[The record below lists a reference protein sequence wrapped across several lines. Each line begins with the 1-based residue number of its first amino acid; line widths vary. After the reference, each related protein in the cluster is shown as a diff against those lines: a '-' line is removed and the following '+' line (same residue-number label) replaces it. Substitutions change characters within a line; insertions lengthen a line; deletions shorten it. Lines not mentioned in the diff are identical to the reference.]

1 MLCANEN
8 QLKQRVYEATKN
20 GKFVQITLSNRKVYI
35 GWIKTFME
43 LKNPD
48 TKYIKI
54 CPFFSGYRTEKR
66 LIENITN
73 VYCDYYPDFIFN
85 EKYSEEQMKKIL
97 DDVLEP
103 YTIVLPIE
111 NIVSIAYWDPDF
123 YQMVNDNQNK

>member
-20 GKFVQITLSNRKVYI
+20 GRFVQITLLNRKVYI

-54 CPFFSGYRTEKR
+54 CPFF
-66 LIENITN
+66 LDIELKNG
-73 VYCDYYPDFIFN
+73 
-85 EKYSEEQMKKIL
+85 
-97 DDVLEP
+97 
-103 YTIVLPIE
+103 
-111 NIVSIAYWDPDF
+111 
-123 YQMVNDNQNK
+123 